1 LSALEIV
8 SFADKSVEGGAPGEG
23 ARTYEN
29 SAAAFV
35 LFVTFGLAAVGA
47 AITTTKYV
55 TTNQAAI
62 SGKEHRIPT
71 RPSG

>member
-1 LSALEIV
+1 MKI
-8 SFADKSVEGGAPGEG
+8 
-23 ARTYEN
+23 R
-29 SAAAFV
+29 AAAFV
-35 LFVTFGLAAVGA
+35 LFIAVGLAAVGA

-71 RPSG
+71 RLAG